1 MNRPAPAWLT
11 LLAEPQRAVDAT
23 LAEWQQT
30 VRLARRL
37 RLLGRVAEAVDA
49 AGLLDRLPAP
59 VQQHLLAELR
69 ASRHRVRALVWTA
82 EHVSQV
88 LAGAAYPRVLLK
100 GAAYLAQQLPIAAGR
115 LPSDL
120 DILVPRDAVADA
132 QRRLQAHGW
141 QEVELD
147 AHDQRFY
154 RDYSHEVPPMRHP
167 QFRLELDLHHTI
179 LPPVART
186 RVDAALLLARVQP
199 SGWPR
204 WQVLCPVDQILHSAA
219 HLFLDA
225 ELRDRL
231 RDLVDLDGLMR
242 HGAQRPG
249 FWPELLDRSREL
261 GLDEPLALAVEYTS
275 NWLQTPVPAST
286 LRSLRQR
293 GPGAVRRAWLL
304 PLLDTVLTPAD
315 PDALPARSQDLAA
328 TLLLARYQL
337 QRLPLHLLL
346 PHVWHKVQGRRRNR
360 DDGDDA
366 F

>member
-1 MNRPAPAWLT
+1 M
-11 LLAEPQRAVDAT
+11 
-23 LAEWQQT
+23 
-30 VRLARRL
+30 
-37 RLLGRVAEAVDA
+37 
-49 AGLLDRLPAP
+49 
-59 VQQHLLAELR
+59 
-69 ASRHRVRALVWTA
+69 
-82 EHVSQV
+82 
-88 LAGAAYPRVLLK
+88 
-100 GAAYLAQQLPIAAGR
+100 
-115 LPSDL
+115 
-120 DILVPRDAVADA
+120 
-132 QRRLQAHGW
+132 
-141 QEVELD
+141 
-147 AHDQRFY
+147 
-154 RDYSHEVPPMRHP
+154 
-167 QFRLELDLHHTI
+167 
-179 LPPVART
+179 
-186 RVDAALLLARVQP
+186 
-199 SGWPR
+199 
-204 WQVLCPVDQILHSAA
+204 DQILHSAA